1 MNMSIK
7 SFGTNPL
14 GGITAPVASL
24 PTQAGGHG
32 PEALLKELES
42 VLHPDH
48 GQQGGADGGAP
59 PQGGH
64 QGLFKEA
71 LGGLSKLT
79 MPIPGLSSVLKG
91 AADAKGGPLGMLEG
105 GFKGG
110 LHVAEGAAKG
120 ALGAVLTGKENPLL
134 IAGGALK
141 GAYQGS
147 DSTPEGLKGALDKL
161 PI

>member
-1 MNMSIK
+1 MKMSIPPFAGSAIK
-7 SFGTNPL
+7 DLAAPL
-14 GGITAPVASL
+14 AKAPLEA
-24 PTQAGGHG
+24 AGGG

-42 VLHPDH
+42 VLHPG
-48 GQQGGADGGAP
+48 GQQGGPEGAP
-59 PQGGH
+59 EGEH
-64 QGLFKEA
+64 KGLFKEA

-91 AADAKGGPLGMLEG
+91 ASDAKGGPLSMLEG

-120 ALGAVLTGKENPLL
+120 ALGTIMSGKPNPLL
-134 IAGGALK
+134 MLGGAYK
-141 GAYQGS
+141 GALEGS
-147 DSTPEGLKGALDKL
+147 DSTPDGVKDTLGKL